1 MLNGD
6 LGRYHVSI
14 AITKRIIGLWFNLVS
29 NENKLSI
36 TLNKL
41 MYNDHLKTIT
51 HISCW
56 TMLNLYLM
64 NVVLVLFGEHTVVMA
79 RKNYYV
85 IELKCR

>member
-29 NENKLSI
+29 NENKLSS
-36 TLNKL
+36 TLYKL
-41 MYNDHLKTIT
+41 MYNDHLKTIP

-56 TMLNLYLM
+56 TMLNPYLM
-64 NVVLVLFGEHTVVMA
+64 NVVLVLFGEHKVVMA

-85 IELKCR
+85 QM